1 MNNDLLYQ
9 IALTQIP
16 MVGDVT
22 AKLLYA
28 HFGSAQNIFTSN
40 KKQLQDTLGVGGGIA
55 QSIIEH
61 RTACLHRAETE
72 LMFIEKNHIKTCV
85 YGSSSYP
92 NKLRQCHDAPL
103 LLYYKGTID
112 IDNKYTLAIVGTR
125 KATPYG
131 EAITEQIIEDLKEYN
146 VNIVSGLA
154 YGIDVT
160 AHKSALNN
168 NLATI
173 GVLAH
178 GLNKLY
184 PAAHAQIAKRMVE
197 SEGAVMTEF
206 ISGTNP
212 DRENFPKRNR
222 IVAGLS
228 DAVLVIEA
236 AAKGGALITA
246 DIAHTYNKDV
256 FAIPGRCSDEF
267 SMGCNNL
274 IKYNKAALVTSAAD
288 IIKFM
293 SWQKQ
298 TEQPVHRQESM
309 FEFVNDDEKLIYDS
323 IKNATNIHIDEL
335 SIQVQ
340 MPISKLA
347 VALLN
352 MEFSRQIKTLP
363 GKRYMAL

>member
-1 MNNDLLYQ
+1 MSDLLYQ
-9 IALTQIP
+9 IALTQVP

-28 HFGSAQNIFTSN
+28 HFGSAHNIFTSN
-40 KKQLQDTLGVGGGIA
+40 NKQLQDTLGVGAGIA
-55 QSIIEH
+55 KSIIEH
-61 RTACLHRAETE
+61 RDACLKRAEEE
-72 LMFIEKNHIKTCV
+72 LRFIEKNNIKTCV
-85 YGSSSYP
+85 YGSESYP
-92 NKLRQCHDAPL
+92 RKLRECHDAPL
-103 LLYYKGTID
+103 LLYYKGALEID
-112 IDNKYTLAIVGTR
+112 AKYTLAIVGTR
-125 KATPYG
+125 KSTPYG

-146 VNIVSGLA
+146 VNIISGLA

-160 AHKSALNN
+160 AHRSALQNN
-168 NLATI
+168 VPTI

-184 PAAHAQIAKRMVE
+184 PAAHAQVAKRMVE
-197 SEGAVMTEF
+197 SEGAVLTEF

-236 AAKGGALITA
+236 AASGGALITA

-256 FAIPGRCSDEF
+256 FAIPGRSTDEL

-288 IIKFM
+288 LVRCM
-293 SWQKQ
+293 NWQKT
-298 TEQPVHRQESM
+298 TEKPVMVQESL
-309 FEFVNDDEKLIYDS
+309 FDFVNDEEKLIYDI
-323 IKNATNIHIDEL
+323 IKTATNIQIDEL
-335 SIQVQ
+335 SIQAK
-340 MPISKLA
+340 MPISKLS

-352 MEFSRQIKTLP
+352 MEFSRQIKALP
-363 GKRYMAL
+363 GKRFMAL